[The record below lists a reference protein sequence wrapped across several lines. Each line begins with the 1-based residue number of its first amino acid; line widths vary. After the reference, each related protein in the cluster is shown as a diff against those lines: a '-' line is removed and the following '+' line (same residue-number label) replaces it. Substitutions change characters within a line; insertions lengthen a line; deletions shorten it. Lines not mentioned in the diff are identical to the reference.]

1 MIMYY
6 VYIFRSQKDKKL
18 YIGFTSN
25 LKKRIRKHQ
34 AGEVTSTKTRR
45 PLRLI
50 FYEAFLVK
58 QDALRRERYFKTQKE
73 KASLKQIIRNS
84 LKQ

>member
-6 VYIFRSQKDKKL
+6 VYIFQSQKDKKL

-50 FYEAFLVK
+50 FYEAF
-58 QDALRRERYFKTQKE
+58 
-73 KASLKQIIRNS
+73 
-84 LKQ
+84 

>member
-1 MIMYY
+1 MYY
-6 VYIFRSQKDKKL
+6 VYIFQSQKDKKL

-25 LKKRIRKHQ
+25 LKKRIRKHW
-34 AGEVTSTKTRR
+34 AGEVISTKTRR

-50 FYEAFLVK
+50 FYESFLAE
-58 QDALRRERYFKTQKE
+58 QDALRRERYFKTQKG

>member
-1 MIMYY
+1 MYY
-6 VYIFRSQKDKKL
+6 VYIFQSQKDKKL

-25 LKKRIRKHQ
+25 LKKRIRKHRV
-34 AGEVTSTKTRR
+34 GEVTSTKTRR

-50 FYEAFLVK
+50 FYEAFLAK
-58 QDALRRERYFKTQKE
+58 QDALRRERYFKTQKG

>member
-6 VYIFRSQKDKKL
+6 VYIFQSQKDKKL

-58 QDALRRERYFKTQKE
+58 QDALRRERYFKTQKG

>member
-6 VYIFRSQKDKKL
+6 VYIFQSQKDKKL

-34 AGEVTSTKTRR
+34 AGEVTSTKARR
-45 PLRLI
+45 PLRLV
-50 FYEAFLVK
+50 FYEAFLAK
-58 QDALRRERYFKTQKE
+58 QDALRRERYFKTQKG
-73 KASLKQIIRNS
+73 KTSLKQIIRNS

>member
-1 MIMYY
+1 MYY
-6 VYIFRSQKDKKL
+6 VYIFQSQKDKKL

-25 LKKRIRKHQ
+25 LKKRIRKHR

-50 FYEAFLVK
+50 FYKSFLAE
-58 QDALRRERYFKTQKE
+58 QDALRRERYFKTQKG
-73 KASLKQIIRNS
+73 KVSLKQIIRNS

>member
-1 MIMYY
+1 MYY
-6 VYIFRSQKDKKL
+6 VYIFQSQKDKKL

-25 LKKRIRKHQ
+25 LKKRIRKHR
-34 AGEVTSTKTRR
+34 AGEVISTKTRR

-50 FYEAFLVK
+50 FYESFLAE
-58 QDALRRERYFKTQKE
+58 QDALRRERYFKTQKG

>member
-1 MIMYY
+1 MYY
-6 VYIFRSQKDKKL
+6 VYIFQSQKDKKL

-25 LKKRIRKHQ
+25 LKKRIRKHR
-34 AGEVTSTKTRR
+34 AGEVTSTKARR
-45 PLRLI
+45 PLRLV
-50 FYEAFLVK
+50 FYEAFLAK
-58 QDALRRERYFKTQKE
+58 QDALRRERYFKTQKG

>member
-1 MIMYY
+1 MYY
-6 VYIFRSQKDKKL
+6 VYIFQSQKDKKL

-25 LKKRIRKHQ
+25 LKKRIRKHRVE
-34 AGEVTSTKTRR
+34 EVTSTKTRR

-50 FYEAFLVK
+50 FYEAFLAK
-58 QDALRRERYFKTQKE
+58 QDALRRERYFKTQKG